1 MKIHRLKTDPDV
13 FDDLMCKAKTFELR
27 FNDRDFQLGDTL
39 TLRETRHSGEEM
51 KNGAPLI
58 YTGFYI
64 NARVT
69 HMIRGP
75 RLGLMKGW
83 VIMSIEFEK
92 EQPGLEPINE
102 GS

>member
-1 MKIHRLKTDPDV
+1 MNVHELKTDPKV

-27 FNDRDFQLGDTL
+27 YNDRDFLEGDRL
-39 TLRETRHSGEEM
+39 VLRETKYSGEEM
-51 KNGAPLI
+51 KDGAALI

-75 RLGLMKGW
+75 RLGLMEGW
-83 VIMSIEFEK
+83 VIMSIEFEE
-92 EQPGLEPINE
+92 EQPGLEPLNE